1 MIDDRDKMN
10 GVQCDTVAWSCKGS
24 WAFCAISGSNKSD
37 ETRNQRRHQ
46 EEEAT
51 PRSTIYVVNVK

>member
-24 WAFCAISGSNKSD
+24 WAFCAISGSNKTD
-37 ETRNQRRHQ
+37 EPRN
-46 EEEAT
+46 
-51 PRSTIYVVNVK
+51 